1 MYEIQELSDELLRLE
16 LEKNSY
22 KPGPITDS
30 TRYLYQK
37 KLYNLKTNNYLQLDK
52 SKNLESNFNTVI
64 NKRCV
69 RYYSQELEYIIN
81 SNKSILTF
89 EHHPDLIK
97 YCDKLFGKIH
107 NNISYNLPSYNKSK
121 KIYFNYILLDP
132 NKTTKIVTM
141 KCLKQNISKDQLNL
155 NVFKE
160 FLGAIFYIGK
170 GSQIRPYSH
179 LIEALNTLKCTVNT
193 SKETLEKE
201 KTIYIKKIWEEG
213 LGIIS
218 LHIFHNLPSNDAL
231 TREASMIDA
240 IGKSNLT
247 NQKRGTYYGEIQEW
261 PQTKK
266 CVLGSYLLYKA
277 FQIYI
282 CEGETQ
288 MKPQDL

>member
-97 YCDKLFGKIH
+97 Y
-107 NNISYNLPSYNKSK
+107 Y
-121 KIYFNYILLDP
+121 
-132 NKTTKIVTM
+132 
-141 KCLKQNISKDQLNL
+141 QLNL